1 MCSVLHQGRGRASF
15 GHRREATREAWSQG
29 EGLKRKRSVTKFKL
43 IIGICWKIWF
53 LKSLRLYAYL
63 HWFSIS
69 WEGFLNI
76 RQLGNWAIGLGQL
89 SQALLAKQEEDRQV
103 RLQGNLEFCGALL
116 QLQVREVR
124 VHLLIYSNFTTVTAD
139 TKKTPKTLAI
149 WTNRQKITG
158 GISHLTPV
166 LLETFHLFG

>member
-103 RLQGNLEFCGALL
+103 RLHVRILWCTVATSGQRSESPFAHLL
-116 QLQVREVR
+116 QFYHCHCRHE
-124 VHLLIYSNFTTVTAD
+124 
-139 TKKTPKTLAI
+139 KKTPSNLNK
-149 WTNRQKITG
+149 
-158 GISHLTPV
+158 
-166 LLETFHLFG
+166 